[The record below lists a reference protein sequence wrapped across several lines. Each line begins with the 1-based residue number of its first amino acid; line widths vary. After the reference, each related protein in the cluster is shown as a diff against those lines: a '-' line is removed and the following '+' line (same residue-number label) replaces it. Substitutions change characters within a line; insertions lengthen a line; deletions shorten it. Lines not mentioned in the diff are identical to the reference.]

1 MKIPV
6 KALWALVL
14 SCAPALAFAQNGE
27 GWEHTIGRHLPGN
40 RSRHAHLIQV
50 TKEQR
55 IDLANCMTATKQVE
69 QIVDQM
75 ARMGSQ
81 WGRGRVSYSR
91 HDLTVFSHR
100 KQALDA
106 ALIALTTAHEEL
118 RKNLDELHD
127 RALDKRLQK
136 LDRLR
141 AKLDS
146 GSSEIGRDL
155 ATARPGPWSMEL
167 SWDVYA
173 VRKAANKW
181 HAEHEQ
187 IARDLDLAM

>member
-14 SCAPALAFAQNGE
+14 SCAPALAFAQNGA
-27 GWEHTIGRHLPGN
+27 GWEHTIGRHLLGN

-55 IDLANCMTATKQVE
+55 IDLANCMRATKQVE

-106 ALIALTTAHEEL
+106 ALIALATSHEEL
-118 RKNLDELHD
+118 RKNLDELRD
-127 RALDKRLQK
+127 RTFDKRLQK
-136 LDRLR
+136 LERLQMR
-141 AKLDS
+141 LDS
-146 GSSEIGRDL
+146 GSSQISRDL
-155 ATARPGPWSMEL
+155 AAARPGSLSMEL

-187 IARDLDLAM
+187 IARKLDLAM